1 MALYDFTA
9 KQTTGEDRSLGS
21 RQDQCNIAL

>member
-9 KQTTGEDRSLGS
+9 KLTTGEDQSLGS
-21 RQDQCNIAL
+21 RQDQCDIAL